1 MAYFCISYIIDI
13 MASRWVQCVK
23 EWSAKNNESYM
34 CAATKPE
41 VREAYRAKYGVS
53 KRKPQYKEEQDMGAE
68 DIDAKDVSR
77 VVKRKTVK
85 KTVAQS
91 KEVLSEDEER
101 RRRIGETME
110 RFYMGKEDFNVKPP
124 VAELA
129 SPPVVST
136 LETPRIS
143 GRNPAK
149 MVFDM
154 PELNN
159 LIESFNVPKKP
170 KKQGDKLL
178 PPFEDFSLGEEVLVD
193 EVPGFSAGLKL
204 LGKIVKQTDTGI
216 SVKLDDYDRSGPN
229 YRGITEYNFKRTFRG
244 KVIRVLNRQI
254 KRYLKR
260 MEKLPPRFDYT
271 SYSSF
276 DFNA

>member
-1 MAYFCISYIIDI
+1 MP
-13 MASRWVQCVK
+13 SRWVQFVK